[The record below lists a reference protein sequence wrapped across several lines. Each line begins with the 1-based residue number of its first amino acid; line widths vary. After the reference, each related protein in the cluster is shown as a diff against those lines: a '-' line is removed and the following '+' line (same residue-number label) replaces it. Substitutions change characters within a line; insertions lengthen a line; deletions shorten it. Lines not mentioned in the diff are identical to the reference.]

1 MSDNNWYSP
10 IYKACI
16 VASMITFIIGFF
28 TPLSIS
34 IGAYITGYSVLTL
47 GIMMILVVLFY
58 NVLKESKEGY
68 AFSNI
73 GEILITSGPFL
84 LILGTIAFV
93 LHLLLNYKD
102 IITSGHVAPG
112 FKLYSNIIVLIV
124 LVQNFLIYRNIE
136 AVSFESNGKLSSVTN
151 SLLYLIGIISLI
163 CAIMLYRILK
173 YFSTDGFSY
182 IN

>member
-28 TPLSIS
+28 TPLTIS
-34 IGAYITGYSVLTL
+34 TGAYITGYSVLTL

-73 GEILITSGPFL
+73 PEIMVVSGPFL

-93 LHLLLNYKD
+93 SYLLLNFKD
-102 IITSGHVAPG
+102 IITSGRVAPA
-112 FKLYSNIIVLIV
+112 FKTYSNLIV
-124 LVQNFLIYRNIE
+124 ILVLLQNYLIYRNIGTS
-136 AVSFESNGKLSSVTN
+136 SFDSSGKLSGVTN
-151 SLLYLIGIISLI
+151 NLLYLIGILSLI
-163 CAIMLYRILK
+163 SAIILYRILK
-173 YFSTDGFSY
+173 YYSTDGFSY